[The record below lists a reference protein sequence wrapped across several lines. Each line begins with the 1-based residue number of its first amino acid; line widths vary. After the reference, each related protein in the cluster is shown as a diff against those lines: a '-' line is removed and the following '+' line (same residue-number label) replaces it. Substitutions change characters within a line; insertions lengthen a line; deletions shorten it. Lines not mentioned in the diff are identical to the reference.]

1 VHYGVP
7 GATASYAGND
17 VAGVP
22 GVFYGLSIAHDISL
36 GLPLAV
42 RVDARGVGDYF
53 IDDANTVSVPG
64 YRTLDL
70 TLALRPLEMAGATSL
85 SGFVTVSNLLDR
97 RFIGSAFTNP
107 DIVNGAAVAFEPGTP
122 RSVVVS
128 FSIRR

>member
-1 VHYGVP
+1 
-7 GATASYAGND
+7 
-17 VAGVP
+17 
-22 GVFYGLSIAHDISL
+22 
-36 GLPLAV
+36 
-42 RVDARGVGDYF
+42 
-53 IDDANTVSVPG
+53 
-64 YRTLDL
+64 
-70 TLALRPLEMAGATSL
+70 MAGATSL